1 MAYDSTKPADDSY
14 LADFPAT
21 DREQERAIINDQI
34 VDALKLQG
42 LTPGNLSGNIPV
54 SNGTLNV
61 NLNAEELGGNLA
73 SAFAVSGHTHAAATG
88 SSNGFMSNTDY
99 TKLSGVATGAEVNQN
114 AFSNILVGATTV
126 QADSKT
132 DTLEIVN
139 GANITVT
146 PDAAN
151 DRLTVA
157 VSGTVPSATTAGSC
171 TGNAATATNATSHI
185 SASSGAHAASAISS
199 TATGDVSATN
209 VQAAIA
215 ELASEKASL
224 ATMAATTDG
233 ASGADKVGVT
243 AISGISGAT
252 VQALLEALKSYV
264 DNKVVIGTS
273 ATAAATA
280 AKTVALSS
288 FALTTGASVLVT
300 FTNGNTV
307 AGALTLNVNS
317 TGAKTI
323 YHEDGNAVSA
333 THPAYFPAGV
343 QIEFTYNGTRW
354 VFKNRIVIN
363 YVNGASWYRIWS
375 DGWIEQGFV
384 VTTGSSSGTANL
396 VKTLITTNYNVQIH
410 NTTGYRSMPIS
421 NKTISAF
428 TWTQINVSAGVA
440 TADSNTYDVL
450 VLGY

>member
-1 MAYDSTKPADDSY
+1 MAYDSAKPADDSY

-42 LTPGNLSGNIPV
+42 LTPGNASGNIPV

-61 NLNAEELGGNLA
+61 NLNAEKLGGNLA

-114 AFSNILVGATTV
+114 AFSNVLVGATTV
-126 QADSKT
+126 QADGKT
-132 DTLEIVN
+132 DTLEIVP
-139 GANITVT
+139 GANIAVT
-146 PDAAN
+146 PDAVN
-151 DRLTVA
+151 DRLTIA

-185 SASSGAHAASAISS
+185 SASSGAHAASAINCA
-199 TATGDVSATN
+199 ATGDVSATN

-224 ATMAATTDG
+224 ATIAATTSG
-233 ASGADKVGVT
+233 ASGADKVGAT
-243 AISGISGAT
+243 AISDISGAT

-280 AKTVALSS
+280 AKTVTLSS
-288 FALTTGASVLVT
+288 FALTTGVSILVA

-317 TGAKTI
+317 TGVKTI
-323 YHEDGNAVSA
+323 YHEGGNAASA
-333 THPAYFPAGV
+333 TYPAYFPAGA
-343 QIEFTYNGTRW
+343 QIEFVYNGTGW
-354 VFKNRIVIN
+354 VFKKRIVTN
-363 YVNGASWYRIWS
+363 YVNGASWYRVWS
-375 DGWIEQGFV
+375 DGWIEQGGMMSV
-384 VTTGSSSGTANL
+384 GSGSTIS
-396 VKTLITTNYNVQIH
+396 LIKQHQNTNYKVSLQMQGAANAIGTNISFH
-410 NTTGYRSMPIS
+410 NIF
-421 NKTISAF
+421 NKTITSF
-428 TWTQINVSAGVA
+428 DTSY
-440 TADSNTYDVL
+440 TAYADTFWDTK
-450 VLGY
+450 GY